1 MRTNAKTYIV
11 SALIYIFVL
20 PSLVFPQAEV
30 IGDGDILSPP
40 WDWKKIPVYR
50 FIDDMDN
57 MDTLW
62 AVTMEFRYPDDD
74 VAYCHVRYPWDGWD
88 NNYFIPS
95 VNSTAIEFYVD
106 SAGNQFYYDAADDV
120 LMMVEEEI
128 IWTYRDCPGRPVF
141 DSENNI
147 HVIWEGGTDTLF
159 YGFSTD
165 SLSTFETVDTLFS
178 MPPFLRLA
186 ASPDNSIV
194 GAVFYDDDADSLY
207 KYLAVAGESL
217 DFLIPGDVVYF
228 NPEGV
233 PDFNDMVLNRNGE
246 IYLELRKDSGHPPW
260 YWGLH
265 HFWSESYGFRFLR
278 PSGDD
283 YQDGTIF
290 EICFGPNE
298 DEILLIDSRAGW
310 HYGSEFYYSSDGGN
324 AWYLSSFEIAPAY
337 FGSAPRV
344 FSDTIDFVYSDY
356 SQSYYYPIP
365 RDSIIENLTDV
376 VGESEPISLQI
387 SLSNY
392 PNPFNSSTNISFTL
406 PEAGHVK
413 LDVYDIAGRLV
424 TTLVDPDAHAGHNTV
439 IWNGTDQSGR
449 PISSGIYFYTL
460 RSGNDLKSRR
470 MLLLK

>member
-1 MRTNAKTYIV
+1 MFANARIYIV
-11 SALIYIFVL
+11 SAMIYILVL

-40 WDWKKIPVYR
+40 WGWKKIPVYR
-50 FIDDMDN
+50 FIDSTHN
-57 MDTLW
+57 MDTIW
-62 AVTMEFRYPDDD
+62 AITMEFRYPDDD
-74 VAYCHVRYPWDGWD
+74 AANCHVRYPWEGWD
-88 NNYFIPS
+88 HYYFIAS
-95 VNSTAIEFYVD
+95 LNIASIEFYVD

-159 YGFSTD
+159 YGFSRD
-165 SLSTFETVDTLFS
+165 SLNTFETVDTLVS
-178 MPPFLRLA
+178 MPPFLRLT
-186 ASPDNSIV
+186 ASPDNNIV

-207 KYLAVAGESL
+207 KYLAAAGESL
-217 DFLIPGDVVYF
+217 DFISTGEAIFF
-228 NPEGV
+228 NSEDI
-233 PDFNDMVLNRNGE
+233 PDFNDIVLNTSGE
-246 IYLELRKDSGHPPW
+246 LYLELRKDHGQPPW

-265 HFWSESYGFRFLR
+265 HFWSETYGFRFLR
-278 PSGDD
+278 PSWDD

-310 HYGSEFYYSSDGGN
+310 GYGSEFYYSSDGGN
-324 AWYLSSFEIAPAY
+324 TWYLSSFEIAPAY

-356 SQSYYYPIP
+356 SLSYYYPIP

-376 VGESEPISLQI
+376 MGESESIPYRI

-392 PNPFNSSTNISFTL
+392 PNPFNSSTTISFTL
-406 PEAGHVK
+406 PEAGHVD
-413 LDVYDIAGRLV
+413 LAIYDIIGRLV
-424 TTLVDPDAHAGHNTV
+424 NTLVNADINAGHQTV
-439 IWNGTDQSGR
+439 IWDGTDELGR
-449 PISSGIYFYTL
+449 PVSSGIYFYTL
-460 RSGNDLKSRR
+460 RSGEISSSSR